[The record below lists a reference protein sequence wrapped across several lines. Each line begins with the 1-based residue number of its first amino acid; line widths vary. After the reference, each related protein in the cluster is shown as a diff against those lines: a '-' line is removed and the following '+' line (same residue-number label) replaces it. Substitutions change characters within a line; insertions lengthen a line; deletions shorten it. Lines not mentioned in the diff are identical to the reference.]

1 MNLDEIIEQSND
13 SNAFSGHLAGSNSIG
28 QASQGWEPS
37 NLVLLESGYVNTG
50 LVDDE
55 SRIFTLDKVD
65 YQIPSRLSAM
75 AVSNNIMIM
84 AMETMHLL
92 RIDLQRQHE
101 IEDIEIPRKV
111 SEGKIYKMFFDPT
124 GRHLIIT
131 TETGDNYYL
140 FEKWKK
146 AKLLSKIKGIVIESI
161 AWNRSNDRPMESSTK
176 EFLIGTRNGLIFEAE
191 LEPTAEL
198 FKKEERYFKQVYSIQ
213 TNMPITGIRMEQF
226 PVTRRKYYVIAVTPT
241 RIYQFIG
248 TVSPNGSN
256 GVIGGSEDKAMFE
269 SLFSKYE
276 VNPGFS
282 ELPGDLPYSQLHFF
296 SPFQDLQYQG
306 VAKTFAWLTGPGIYH
321 GNLVFGSQNT
331 GDSVIDTPQLLPY
344 PATRLELDAS
354 TAVSEIPIA
363 IALTEFHFIL
373 LYKERIR
380 AVNQLNDQIV
390 FDELIPLKAKEE
402 VITMSVDTTKNTFWI
417 YTGWSIF
424 ELIITKEDRDVWTL
438 YLDKKQYDMALQY
451 TKNPAQRDRVLTL
464 QANHNFSQGRYM
476 LSAKYYAQST
486 VAFEEVALKFVER
499 DERDALRSY
508 LLAKVDKLRK
518 GDITQKTII
527 CTWLVEIYLSKLNQ
541 LEDLAASSAAD
552 SDVQNL
558 MAEQSVLEDEFKA
571 FLETNK
577 MYLDKK
583 TTYKL
588 LASHG
593 RTEQLLFYAIL
604 IGDYERVISHWIQE
618 KNYKNALEV
627 LSKQES
633 LDTYYRFSPVLME
646 NAPYDTVS
654 VWMRQP
660 NLNPRNLI
668 PSLLKYDHKSLEAG
682 AQNQAIRYLSYVV
695 TQLENTDPAIHN
707 YLLTLYATQP
717 TREEAALLT
726 FLATDGRAMHY
737 NLDYALR
744 ICTQNNRIQSCV
756 NIFSSMGLYGEAVD
770 LALKHH
776 DLELARINAD
786 KPEDDEMLRKSL
798 WLKIARH
805 VVKEKKDIKA
815 AMEFLSNSDL
825 LKIEDILPF
834 FPDFVLIDDF
844 KEEICQAL
852 EEYNIHID
860 ELKADMD
867 EATKSAENIR
877 IDVRELR
884 SRFAVVASTERC
896 TSCDFPLLTRQFY
909 IFPCQ
914 HTFHADCL
922 IKNLTPFLSNRQ
934 LKRLDELQEQI
945 QNEMQNQQKMLLMNG
960 HSLQP
965 LNVSNPALDAQAQ
978 AQAQAQAHAHAHAQG
993 GLTNLPLIGQ
1003 TAAATMALGGAIG
1016 AGGKLLMNG
1025 GVAIAATAAQTAAGA
1040 FNVFGENGN
1049 IGGSGLGMQLGLGL
1063 GGGGGPGKG
1072 DDVAVV
1078 VPRLELLRDELDDLV
1093 ASECLL
1099 CGELMIKTID
1109 QPFLG
1114 NDELELELSW
1124 GVQ

>member
-1 MNLDEIIEQSND
+1 
-13 SNAFSGHLAGSNSIG
+13 
-28 QASQGWEPS
+28 
-37 NLVLLESGYVNTG
+37 
-50 LVDDE
+50 
-55 SRIFTLDKVD
+55 
-65 YQIPSRLSAM
+65 
-75 AVSNNIMIM
+75 
-84 AMETMHLL
+84 
-92 RIDLQRQHE
+92 
-101 IEDIEIPRKV
+101 
-111 SEGKIYKMFFDPT
+111 
-124 GRHLIIT
+124 
-131 TETGDNYYL
+131 
-140 FEKWKK
+140 
-146 AKLLSKIKGIVIESI
+146 
-161 AWNRSNDRPMESSTK
+161 MESSTK

-248 TVSPNGSN
+248 TVSPNVPN

-402 VITMSVDTTKNTFWI
+402 VIAMSVDTSKNTFWI

-424 ELIITKEDRDVWTL
+424 ELIITKEDRD
-438 YLDKKQYDMALQY
+438 
-451 TKNPAQRDRVLTL
+451 NPAQRDRVLTL

-660 NLNPRNLI
+660 HLNPRNLI

-770 LALKHH
+770 LALKHN
-776 DLELARINAD
+776 DLGLARINAD

-960 HSLQP
+960 HSFQP
-965 LNVSNPALDAQAQ
+965 LNANNPALDAQAQ
-978 AQAQAQAHAHAHAQG
+978 AQAHAQAHAQVHAQG

-1109 QPFLG
+1109 QPFLA